1 VSPKPFA
8 SARSTSAQGFTFF
21 PPELASQAEFE
32 GLSPNGDLQGADELL
47 RERYFRR
54 IHGYP
59 ANASTDRELVALIL
73 EKARRIVS
81 HPTRPTFSEVLPYT
95 QAPFEELALE
105 ESLDEDPTLDAVE
118 ALRVERQR
126 ERRVRCVAMLDTS
139 SSMAGEKHLLAS
151 VAVAVLLL
159 EMPPEDAGLCV
170 FSTGARV
177 VRRLGER
184 KSAQATVLDF
194 LRTTPKGFTDI
205 SLGLRKGHEEA
216 VRSGSSTR
224 SVGILVSDGRS
235 TEGDDPLPL
244 ARRFRTLVVLHLD
257 GPGSD
262 LAASQ
267 ALAQAGGGTCLV
279 VDDFADLPRRLYDA
293 VRLVLRR

>member
-1 VSPKPFA
+1 MTPKPKA
-8 SARSTSAQGFTFF
+8 AARSGSGQGFAFF

-32 GLSPNGDLQGADELL
+32 GLLPEGGSKGADDLL

-54 IHGYP
+54 AHGYP
-59 ANASTDRELVALIL
+59 ATAATDRELVALIL
-73 EKARRIVS
+73 EKARRVVS
-81 HPTRPTFSEVLPYT
+81 HPARPTYSEVLPFPE
-95 QAPFEELALE
+95 APFEELALE
-105 ESLDEDPTLDAVE
+105 ESLDENPTLDE
-118 ALRVERQR
+118 ATGLRVERKR

-159 EMPPEDAGLCV
+159 ELPPEDAGLCV

-177 VRRLGER
+177 VRRLNEK
-184 KSAQATVLDF
+184 KSAEATVLDF

-205 SLGLRKGHEEA
+205 GLGLKKGHGEA
-216 VRSGSSTR
+216 VRSGSSAR

-235 TEGDDPLPL
+235 TEGEDPIPL